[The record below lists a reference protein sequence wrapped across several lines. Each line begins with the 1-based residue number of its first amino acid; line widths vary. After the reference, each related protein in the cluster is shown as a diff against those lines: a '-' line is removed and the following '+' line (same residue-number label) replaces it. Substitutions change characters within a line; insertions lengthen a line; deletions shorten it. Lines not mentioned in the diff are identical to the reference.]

1 MHSYHNLG
9 ECPNLCQLQ
18 SLKGHGSKQVKVMH
32 EVTPHWKEVAITL
45 GFDGPGIEAID
56 QTAFRNPEDACH
68 EMFVR
73 WLDEDNGLVPVTWG
87 TLIQGLIDAGLVDVA
102 DSLKVCLNVSR

>member
-1 MHSYHNLG
+1 
-9 ECPNLCQLQ
+9 
-18 SLKGHGSKQVKVMH
+18 MH

-102 DSLKVCLNVSR
+102 DSLKVCLNISR